1 MLGFLEMARE
11 KLEINRKRE
20 ELRKEFINTFGIEP
34 KIVNVERAEVEV
46 RDDEAPEIVKR
57 AVYDLLYDLGIE
69 AVGFVIELQVFR
81 TIFDDEHD
89 WKVSK
94 CCNDVIITKRKNGL
108 CYDIT
113 ISPRF

>member
-1 MLGFLEMARE
+1 MGLLEMARE
-11 KLEINRKRE
+11 KLEIDRKRE
-20 ELRKEFINTFGIEP
+20 ELRKAFINTFGIEP
-34 KIVNVERAEVEV
+34 KIVNVERASSRYDSDEV
-46 RDDEAPEIVKR
+46 PEIVKR

-94 CCNDVIITKRKNGL
+94 CCNDITITKRKNGL
-108 CYDIT
+108 CYDVT